1 MDWDSMV
8 SREVANVL
16 RRGGRTLRNLFRR
29 ISPEEGVRT
38 RPTRMTKTKIL
49 NDGEVTS
56 TDGVYTQYIT
66 PPLVRS
72 QGGVGSREGGQ
83 KII

>member
-16 RRGGRTLRNLFRR
+16 RRGGRTLRNLFSR

-56 TDGVYTQYIT
+56 TEGVYTPSLFTSQ
-66 PPLVRS
+66 S
-72 QGGVGSREGGQ
+72 QGGWVGEPVDN
-83 KII
+83 

>member
-16 RRGGRTLRNLFRR
+16 RRGGRTLRNLFSR

-56 TDGVYTQYIT
+56 TEGVYTLHYS
-66 PPLVRS
+66 LVRS
-72 QGGVGSREGGQ
+72 EGGWGGAGGQ
-83 KII
+83 LK

>member
-16 RRGGRTLRNLFRR
+16 RRGGRTLRNLFSR

-56 TDGVYTQYIT
+56 TDDDYTQYSST
-66 PPLVRS
+66 S
-72 QGGVGSREGGQ
+72 QKSRGVGVE
-83 KII
+83 KVEN